1 MKAKILILTTLLSLA
16 FFSCTKEESTENQ
29 NTPITADEVAVNAK
43 IDFANDD
50 IADIVAEQEAKTYA
64 NSTDGRSID
73 SPGSVFSTCT
83 TITRV
88 PAFGT
93 AITPGTTVTKTIDFG
108 DGCTL
113 ANGNVLKGKIIIT
126 FIYQP
131 NATTHT
137 INYEFVNFYHNQIK
151 FNGHKSFTRTMTAA
165 TTNTPSLPV
174 ITMNMDMTATFPDNR
189 TFRRVGQRVREFVS
203 GYGDNDWTNNVY
215 KVNGSWTTTFPNT
228 SVQTATI
235 SNQHPLIIK
244 MSCAALH
251 KPLLVEGVI
260 TFTRNN
266 HTATLDY
273 GAGECDNTAVLT
285 IDGVAYTIV
294 IGN

>member
-1 MKAKILILTTLLSLA
+1 MKAKILILSTLLSIA
-16 FFSCTKEESTENQ
+16 FFSCTKEESMENQ
-29 NTPITADEVAVNAK
+29 QAITTDEAAMNAK
-43 IDFANDD
+43 IDIANDD
-50 IADIVAEQEAKTYA
+50 ISDIVAEQEALTYA
-64 NSTDGRSID
+64 NSTNGRSVD
-73 SPGSVFSTCT
+73 SPTSTFSSCA

-93 AITPGTTVTKTIDFG
+93 QITPGTTVTKTIDFG

-113 ANGNVLKGKIIIT
+113 ANGNVLRGKIIIT
-126 FIYQP
+126 FVYQP
-131 NATTHT
+131 SATSHT

-151 FNGHKSFTRTMTAA
+151 FNGNKSFTRTMSAA

-174 ITMNMDMTATFPDNR
+174 ITMNMDMTATFPNGA
-189 TFRRVGQRVREFVS
+189 TIRRVGQRTREFVS
-203 GYGDNDWTNNVY
+203 GYGDDNWTNNVY
-215 KVNGSWTTTFPNT
+215 KVNGSWTTTFPNS

-235 SNQHPLIIK
+235 SPDNPLIIK

-251 KPLLVEGVI
+251 KPLIVQGLI

-266 HTATLDY
+266 HTATLNY
-273 GAGECDNTAVLT
+273 GNGDCDNTAILT
-285 IDGVAYTIV
+285 IDGVEYTIV